1 VGRCEGPAGRE
12 EERGGEARLCITS
25 VSLQAGCDML
35 CDCMTAMSQV
45 QDEQR
50 ISGSSEQQWEEFAHP
65 AVRSLACSYH
75 L

>member
-1 VGRCEGPAGRE
+1 
-12 EERGGEARLCITS
+12 
-25 VSLQAGCDML
+25 
-35 CDCMTAMSQV
+35 V

>member
-1 VGRCEGPAGRE
+1 VYN
-12 EERGGEARLCITS
+12 IS
-25 VSLQAGCDML
+25 VSSSWMRYVMRLH
-35 CDCMTAMSQV
+35 DCYVTV